1 MSEPTPPAADE
12 KHRTSFVA
20 LVLLLRE
27 MSLSLLHE
35 GRRLEARGLIDSID
49 ALKTKTKGNLDAEE
63 AAFLDDVLYGLHL
76 EAVKRPAAGEA
87 PPAAPDAGPGAA
99 PAAEPPP
106 QETPK

>member
-12 KHRTSFVA
+12 KHRTSFIA

-49 ALKTKTKGNLDAEE
+49 ALKTKTKGNLDGDE
-63 AAFLDDVLYGLHL
+63 AAFLDDVIYGLQL
-76 EAVKRPAAGEA
+76 EAVKLPAAGET
-87 PPAAPDAGPGAA
+87 PPTDPDAA
-99 PAAEPPP
+99 PASKTSPE
-106 QETPK
+106 ESPK